1 VVRLEDVKWY
11 AQDVCVLSR
20 PLTIVF
26 EQVFTNP
33 LEIV

>member
-1 VVRLEDVKWY
+1 VVRPEDAKWY
-11 AQDVCVLSR
+11 VQNVCVLSR